1 MIKGTGLLDQIT
13 SEYNY
18 LSVIGKLKRGI
29 EPTIVADLCGI
40 SETKLESKLKE
51 KGYTLKGEPI
61 NAEPIDVKKDTY
73 TPITSEIKKLLLS
86 GLKKGYDTDFLIEKY
101 HLERKK
107 ATGVLL
113 DLRRKMKVDE
123 ERLYPLSSI
132 KGKQGKYKTMFTIKQ
147 QDLT

>member
-29 EPTIVADLCGI
+29 EPTIVADLCAI

-61 NAEPIDVKKDTY
+61 NAEPTDVKKGTY
-73 TPITSEIKKLLLS
+73 TPITSEIKKLLLCVMV
-86 GLKKGYDTDFLIEKY
+86 YLIPKRK
-101 HLERKK
+101 LRKK
-107 ATGVLL
+107 
-113 DLRRKMKVDE
+113 
-123 ERLYPLSSI
+123 
-132 KGKQGKYKTMFTIKQ
+132 
-147 QDLT
+147 